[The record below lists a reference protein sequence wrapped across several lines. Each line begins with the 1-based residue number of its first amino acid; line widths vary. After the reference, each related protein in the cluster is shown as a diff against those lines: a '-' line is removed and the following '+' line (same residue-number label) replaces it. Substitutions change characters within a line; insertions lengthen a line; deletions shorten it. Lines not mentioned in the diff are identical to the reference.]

1 MKRAADEGV
10 GGPARGAT
18 AHAQGTP
25 VAKRR
30 RTRGGKKR
38 RPTTRLT
45 PDDAF
50 RVAEVVEELVRDVCA
65 RALLL
70 PPQLWPCDDH
80 LPCDSEQTFSKDD
93 RVDKRHR
100 HDRYDRPA
108 PKPVRTS
115 GYRAPQTPPGQPS
128 RAWGVGGGNAPRKM
142 PRSHD
147 VALCTW
153 QRTIATPTTR
163 ARDQTKG
170 AHGFVARVSD
180 GMGRDARF

>member
-1 MKRAADEGV
+1 MKWVADGGV

-18 AHAQGTP
+18 AHAQGSP

-65 RALLL
+65 GARLL

-80 LPCDSEQTFSKDD
+80 LPCDSDD
-93 RVDKRHR
+93 ECGGCGGCYQDGMLECEVCN
-100 HDRYDRPA
+100 RYRCID
-108 PKPVRTS
+108 
-115 GYRAPQTPPGQPS
+115 
-128 RAWGVGGGNAPRKM
+128 
-142 PRSHD
+142 
-147 VALCTW
+147 
-153 QRTIATPTTR
+153 
-163 ARDQTKG
+163 
-170 AHGFVARVSD
+170 VARV
-180 GMGRDARF
+180 R